1 MQFAVCKHV
10 FTMYIDRLLLKIKY
24 KMQEFISLQLY
35 FDLYLASLK
44 DTASVGFAIYKY
56 TEKKLTN
63 NKFKSVGKE
72 TRRNLS

>member
-1 MQFAVCKHV
+1 
-10 FTMYIDRLLLKIKY
+10 
-24 KMQEFISLQLY
+24 MQEFISLQLY